1 MLSNSVN
8 QEAEPH
14 STLEEQSKVLLF
26 RTDFNKV
33 INDGGLENIKEKIQK
48 ARRQWASNDNVRM
61 FN

>member
-14 STLEEQSKVLLF
+14 STWVEQSTVLLF

-33 INDGGLENIKEKIQK
+33 INDGGLENIMEKIQK
-48 ARRQWASNDNVRM
+48 ARQ
-61 FN
+61 